1 MHRAYLII
9 NPTAGAGKT
18 KKQWPFIKEYLKK
31 IGYDFEGQETEA
43 PGHAIELAAEA
54 VKKGYK
60 YIIAVGGDGTVSEI
74 VNGLYK
80 ADGLNSVT
88 LGIISTG
95 TGADYI
101 RTIGIPCD
109 YEEASNKLINP
120 VTRDVDVGLV
130 ECLKDGKA
138 TSRLFVNF
146 AGLGFDA
153 EVVKATTQKFKAMGR
168 VSAYLLGLLSTLL
181 SYKNKEVDII
191 IGDEKKRRRI
201 CTVIMGNGKYGGGG
215 MYTTPK
221 AEIDDGLLDIL
232 IVGDLSKPDFIQS
245 LPTLYEGTHLN
256 HPKVSLKK
264 AAEVTVIPVVP
275 MAVQADGDLVGES
288 PATFK
293 IIEQKL
299 HLIV

>member
-1 MHRAYLII
+1 MHQAYLII

-18 KKQWPFIKEYLKK
+18 KKQWPLINEYLKK
-31 IGYDFEGQETEA
+31 IGFDFEGKETEA
-43 PGHAIELAAEA
+43 PGHAIKLADDA

-60 YIIAVGGDGTVSEI
+60 NIVAVGGDGTVSEI
-74 VNGLYK
+74 VNGIYN
-80 ADGLNSVT
+80 ADGLNTVT

-101 RTIGIPCD
+101 RTIGIPGD
-109 YEEASNKLINP
+109 YEEACNKLINP
-120 VTRDVDVGLV
+120 VTRNVDVGMV
-130 ECLKDGKA
+130 ECLKNGQT

-146 AGLGFDA
+146 AGIGFDA
-153 EVVKATTQKFKAMGR
+153 EIVKATTQKYKAMGR
-168 VSAYLLGLLSTLL
+168 VSAYLLGLLSTLV
-181 SYKNKEVDII
+181 SYKNKEVDIV
-191 IGDEKKRRRI
+191 IGNEKKRRRI

-232 IVGDLSKPDFIQS
+232 IVGDLSKPDLIQS

-264 AAEVTVIPVVP
+264 ASEVTINPLIS
-275 MAVQADGDLVGES
+275 MAVQADGDIVGES

-293 IIEQKL
+293 IIEEKL